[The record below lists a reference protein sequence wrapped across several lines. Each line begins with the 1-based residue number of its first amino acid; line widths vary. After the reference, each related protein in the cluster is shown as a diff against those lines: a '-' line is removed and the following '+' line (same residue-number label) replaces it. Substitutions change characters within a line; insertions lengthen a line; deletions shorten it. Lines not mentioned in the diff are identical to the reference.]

1 MAAPSSGSWNGR
13 AAYLLVE
20 IFSPCKRRLLPPL
33 LFFMVL
39 CCVYAPV
46 SPSLTPRLDTAAIDA
61 VKAGRGLFLEDD
73 SGILCALSD
82 AQLVN
87 SSGQASR
94 KGGWVRRGKCGVS
107 SFSGKLPDLLA
118 SALARLRR
126 RHAALWTAGCLGCLL
141 PEKFT
146 GHVPRSRRLAQSSLD
161 VGLPSPGAAWEGACS
176 SPAWR
181 PIISSAS
188 SSVGAF
194 SKWYVSDRC
203 HNPISDALLVD
214 LASHM
219 ACALVVSGGTWRSG
233 SAIE

>member
-1 MAAPSSGSWNGR
+1 MSFSEKPCELSELLATAYSAGLSGFLSPTVQLLMAAPSSGSWNGR

-94 KGGWVRRGKCGVS
+94 KGGW
-107 SFSGKLPDLLA
+107 A
-118 SALARLRR
+118 
-126 RHAALWTAGCLGCLL
+126 
-141 PEKFT
+141 
-146 GHVPRSRRLAQSSLD
+146 
-161 VGLPSPGAAWEGACS
+161 
-176 SPAWR
+176 
-181 PIISSAS
+181 
-188 SSVGAF
+188 
-194 SKWYVSDRC
+194 
-203 HNPISDALLVD
+203 
-214 LASHM
+214 
-219 ACALVVSGGTWRSG
+219 
-233 SAIE
+233 